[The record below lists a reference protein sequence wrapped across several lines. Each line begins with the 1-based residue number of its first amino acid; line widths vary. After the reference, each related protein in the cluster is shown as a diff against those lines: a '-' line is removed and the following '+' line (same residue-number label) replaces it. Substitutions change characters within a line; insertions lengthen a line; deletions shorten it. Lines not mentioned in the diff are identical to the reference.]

1 MLNQEALDYHSR
13 GRKGKIEIRSTKPT
27 ATQHD
32 LTMAYTPGVAAPCLE
47 IAANRDLAYEYT
59 AKPNLVGVITNGS
72 AVLGLGNIGPDAAK
86 PVMEGKGVLFKKLAD
101 IDVFDLEID
110 QSDPDKFIAVVETLE
125 PTFGGI
131 NLEDIKAPECFYI
144 EEELRRR
151 MNIPVFHDDQHGTA
165 IITGAALLNAL
176 ELIGKRIEDVRVVF
190 CGAGAAGIGC
200 ARFYLQLGVQ
210 RENLTLVDVDGVVFK
225 GRTANMNPILASLA
239 RETPLRTLAEAMK
252 DADVFVGVSA
262 PNVVTPEMVAS
273 MAPDPIIFALANP
286 DPEITYP
293 AAREARPDAIIA
305 TGRSDFPNQ
314 VNNVLCFPFIFRGAL
329 DVQAREINE
338 AMKLAAVRALSE
350 LVKEDTPDEVLVA
363 YGLKSL
369 RFGRE
374 YLIPTPFDHRVLL
387 AVAPAVAQAA
397 IESGVARIT
406 ELDLDAYRDRLAAT
420 QGISQETSRRI
431 IRRAREVK
439 TNRVVFPEARNETI
453 LRACHQIVLERIAQP
468 VLVGF
473 EKDIRERAGE
483 VGISLDG
490 VEIIDLPSSDWRTEF
505 GEALFTARQR
515 KGLLRNRAL
524 LMVERPVEF
533 ALMML
538 KTGRA
543 DSFVGGITRTYP
555 EIIRPALE
563 IIGIRPEMAS
573 VTGFYLIFYRDKTLF
588 LADTTVNMN
597 PPADVLADIAINTA
611 HAARFFGQQ
620 PRVAFLSYSNFGS
633 VRNPDVDRI
642 TRALKI
648 VREREPDLMVDGE
661 MQAHFAINA
670 ELRQQHYPFSE
681 LEGSANV
688 LIFPNLHAANNAY
701 RLLSELSEAEILGP
715 ILTGMDKP
723 VCILSQESMV
733 QDVVNMTALSV
744 LEASEG
750 VI

>member
-32 LTMAYTPGVAAPCLE
+32 LTLAYTPGVAAPCLE
-47 IAANRDLAYEYT
+47 IAGDRDLAYEYT

-86 PVMEGKGVLFKKLAD
+86 PVMEGKGVLFKKMAD
-101 IDVFDLEID
+101 IDVFDLEIN

-165 IITGAALLNAL
+165 IITAAALLNAL
-176 ELIGKRIEDVRVVF
+176 ELIDKRIEEVRVVF

-200 ARFYLQLGVQ
+200 ARLYLQLGV
-210 RENLTLVDVDGVVFK
+210 RPENLILVDVDGVVYV
-225 GRTANMNPILASLA
+225 GRTPNMNPILASLA

-262 PNVVTPEMVAS
+262 PNVVTPEMVTT

-293 AAREARPDAIIA
+293 AAKEARPDAIIA

-338 AMKLAAVRALSE
+338 EMKLAAVRALSE

-439 TNRVVFPEARNETI
+439 TNRVVFPEPRNETI
-453 LRACHQIVLERIAQP
+453 LRACHQVVLERIAQP

-473 EKDIRERAGE
+473 EQGIRDRAEE
-483 VGISLDG
+483 VGISLEG
-490 VEIIDLPSSDWRTEF
+490 VEIIDIPSSELRAEF
-505 GEALFTARQR
+505 GEALFIARQR

-533 ALMML
+533 ALMMV

-543 DSFVGGITRTYP
+543 DAFVGGITRSYP
-555 EIIRPALE
+555 EVIRPALE
-563 IIGIRPEMAS
+563 IIGIRPEMHS
-573 VTGFYLIFYRDKTLF
+573 VTGFYLILYRDKTLF

-642 TRALKI
+642 TRALQI